1 MGRLAGLASIGGRGV
16 ASIADQASTAAVGFL
31 CSVFIGRFLGA
42 ESLGVYAITSVFVLL
57 VSAAQGAIILEPMSV
72 FGAKKPRE
80 EMSRYYGFLTALE
93 GGAIGLFTMALALGA
108 VAAFAAGLIERTLF
122 LALLAGALYANFLC
136 LQYFVRRQ
144 FYVQQQQYLATIQ
157 SMAYLGLVACAF
169 AAMWWFGGSTIAEVY
184 LVLSLC
190 SLAVSLTRGKHL
202 AKSARWPKKAQVKG
216 YAGDHW
222 SFGKWVLLGVPLGF
236 MNYSGYFF
244 IVGALLSTEAAGH
257 LKAVDVLIAPFAQI
271 AIGLTLMLLPMT
283 ARNIDRMSLPAQRR
297 LAVRMALPLV
307 ALAAL
312 YAALVFVAG
321 EYALGL
327 LFPGNMATSLPLV
340 GIMALLPIFQALPI
354 PAGIILSALQQP
366 HLRFISYGVAVLIAS
381 CVSIPMMLSHGL
393 VGAAVGMLTSQI
405 LFAVLQ
411 WMCLFW
417 LWRRMAARSVAVPQ
431 NPGEEPGSLPIHGG
445 ACAAIRP

>member
-1 MGRLAGLASIGGRGV
+1 MGRLAGLASVGGRGV

-42 ESLGVYAITSVFVLL
+42 EALGVYAITSVFVLL
-57 VSAAQGAIILEPMSV
+57 VSAAQAAVILEPMSV
-72 FGAKKPRE
+72 FGAKKPGE
-80 EMSRYYGFLTALE
+80 EMSRYCGFLAALE
-93 GGAIGLFTMALALGA
+93 GFAVGLFTIALALGTL
-108 VAAFAAGLIERTLF
+108 VAFAAGFIERTLF

-144 FYVQQQQYLATIQ
+144 FYVRQQPYLATIQ
-157 SMAYLGLVACAF
+157 SMAYLALVACAF
-169 AAMWWFGGSTIAEVY
+169 AALWWFGGLTIAKVY

-190 SLAVSLTRGKHL
+190 SVAVCLAQGKHL
-202 AKSARWPKKAQVKG
+202 AKAAQWPEKAQAKH
-216 YAGDHW
+216 YARDHW

-236 MNYSGYFF
+236 MNYYGYFF
-244 IVGALLSTEAAGH
+244 IVGGLLSTEAAGQ
-257 LKAVDVLIAPFAQI
+257 LKAVDVLIAPFGQI

-297 LAVRMALPLV
+297 LALRMALPLV
-307 ALAAL
+307 TLAAL
-312 YAALVFVAG
+312 YAAMVLLAG

-327 LFPGNMATSLPLV
+327 LFPGNMAASLPLV
-340 GIMALLPIFQALPI
+340 GVMALLPIFQALPI
-354 PAGIILSALQQP
+354 PAGIILSALQRP
-366 HLRFISYGVAVLIAS
+366 HLRFVSYGVAVLTAF

-393 VGAAVGMLTSQI
+393 IGAAVGMLTSQI

-417 LWRRMAARSVAVPQ
+417 LWRRLASRPASGSQ
-431 NPGEEPGSLPIHGG
+431 DPGEKPGSLPIHGG
-445 ACAAIRP
+445 ACAAMRP